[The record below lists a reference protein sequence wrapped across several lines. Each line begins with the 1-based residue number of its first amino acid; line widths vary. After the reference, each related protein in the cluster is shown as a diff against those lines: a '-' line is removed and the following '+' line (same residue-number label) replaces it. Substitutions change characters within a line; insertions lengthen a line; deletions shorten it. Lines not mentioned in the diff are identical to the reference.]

1 MGFSELPQVS
11 KLASTKERVLRVAVA
26 LFQPNPSVP
35 RSHGSQAWK
44 ELGSPPQPLPGS
56 KWWKDSQGPTGDSL
70 PPGPGH
76 ESDRAM
82 LLSQGD
88 LQPGSQGSLGRRKVR
103 E

>member
-44 ELGSPPQPLPGS
+44 ELGSPPPNPCQAASGGRIAKAL
-56 KWWKDSQGPTGDSL
+56 QVTL
-70 PPGPGH
+70 CLQVQ
-76 ESDRAM
+76 AM
-82 LLSQGD
+82 NQI
-88 LQPGSQGSLGRRKVR
+88 GRCC
-103 E
+103 